1 MKKVWILKAVA
12 GIFVTYG
19 IIGFFGVPYV
29 LKNIAPQKVLD
40 ATKGG
45 TFSIE
50 SASFNPFT
58 FNLQVHD
65 IAFKTP
71 KKRDFV
77 RINYLAVNLNPLD
90 YLWKFAWVIQDVR
103 IEKPQITLHKDAHGE
118 MNFGW
123 LSALGTDEN
132 ESTEESKPLALLLS
146 SFTLKGGGIDFTDES
161 EGKHYH
167 QAIDSIGFHL
177 ENIDLRD
184 ASKKH
189 GMLRLYAKINEGGFI
204 DLRGKIERL
213 KPFEIN
219 GSLAFH
225 SGKLYTPWRY
235 FKDKLP
241 IEVAD
246 GTVNFGLNYTL
257 NTDDM
262 NATKLSEVHVELDS
276 LRVIAKD
283 QKNKLLDIGS
293 LKLSDGTV
301 WPMRKVL
308 EVNAI
313 KLAGLELHASRS
325 QLGVI
330 DWIEYGDQI
339 NKAFP
344 SDDNET
350 KTPWNVNVKDIALED
365 IALVWNDF
373 APKEAYRANV
383 SGINL
388 YSQNLSSDPKALLNA
403 SVRFGVFE
411 LNRLADSQKVAG
423 FTSVNVEGIVLDRE
437 AKNATLKSLE
447 VTGINTSLKRLKN
460 GTMDIQR
467 LIYTSNKSA
476 KEEIKTTPWSYAI
489 DRIEFNASK
498 VNFTDEVP
506 ERFVQADIDDL
517 WLKINGFSSDK
528 KEMMVIESS
537 ARINQKSM
545 LKVHSQLRRES
556 LRSKGEFE
564 LTHFSLPL
572 IDPYIE
578 SSSYAALRRGD
589 LSIKGDYIYTPSAT
603 RVEGKIGLNDWIVND
618 RRDNSVILGWDRIGV
633 TPFSYAYPDN
643 RLKINQLSVDGL
655 YTNTQIDQNKTL
667 NYSTL
672 SKIKKSESA
681 KVEKTSNPFGI
692 DIVKLAIFNSSAT
705 FSDLSLPLPFK
716 TYIHDLKGEVLGI
729 STTKDVTTFVRLK
742 GGVDQ
747 YGLAKIDGS
756 LNTNA
761 PKSFT
766 DIKVAFDNLELKQ
779 YTPYSLQFLGYKIAN
794 GKLFLNLG
802 YKINAGKLDAKNQ
815 VVIKQIELG
824 EEKAGGSPWPM
835 RLVVALLEDSQGI
848 IDIDLPIQGDVNSPD
863 FKYGKVVWQV
873 IGNIL
878 TKAVT
883 SPFKLLGSVMG
894 LSSDDDALSSVLF
907 EPGEDEL
914 SPPMQEQ
921 LDKLSAMM
929 TKRPKLTLK
938 VHGTSSLKEDERALR
953 IKKLIRSVIEQD
965 TKAKTDSSHAM
976 SLEMLEKTA
985 KRSIDSSEV
994 KSIRS
999 AMEVKYTQEAEFVK
1013 HYTAALIERL
1023 IPLQVMAPSEL
1034 DALAN
1039 ARANTVFA
1047 YLHKNNALHNRVSV
1061 LKSEKINADSK
1072 ENIPSRLEITVE

>member
-1 MKKVWILKAVA
+1 M
-12 GIFVTYG
+12 
-19 IIGFFGVPYV
+19 
-29 LKNIAPQKVLD
+29 
-40 ATKGG
+40 
-45 TFSIE
+45 
-50 SASFNPFT
+50 
-58 FNLQVHD
+58 
-65 IAFKTP
+65 
-71 KKRDFV
+71 
-77 RINYLAVNLNPLD
+77 NLNPLD
-90 YLWKFAWVIQDVR
+90 YLWKFTWVIKDIR
-103 IEKPQITLHKDAHGE
+103 IENPQITLHKDANGE

-123 LSALGTDEN
+123 LSALGTEEN
-132 ESTEESKPLALLLS
+132 QSTEESKPLALLLS

-167 QAIDSIGFHL
+167 QAINAIGFHL

-184 ASKKH
+184 ASKKR
-189 GMLRLYAKINEGGFI
+189 GMMRLYATINEGGFI
-204 DLRGKIERL
+204 DLQGKIERL
-213 KPFEIN
+213 KPFEII
-219 GSLAFH
+219 GSVAFN

-246 GTVNFGLNYTL
+246 GTVNFGLNYAM

-262 NATKLSEVHVELDS
+262 NATKLSQVHVELDG
-276 LRVIAKD
+276 LRVIPKG
-283 QKNKLLDIGS
+283 QKEKLLDVGS
-293 LKLSDGTV
+293 IKLSDATV

-308 EVNAI
+308 EADTF
-313 KLAGLELHASRS
+313 KLGGLELHASRS
-325 QLGVI
+325 KSGVI
-330 DWIEYGDQI
+330 DWIDYMDQI

-344 SDDNET
+344 EDENET
-350 KTPWNVNVKDIALED
+350 KTPWSVKIKDVALEGIALD
-365 IALVWNDF
+365 WSDF
-373 APKEAYRANV
+373 APNEAYRAHV

-403 SVRFGVFE
+403 KTHFGVLE
-411 LNRLADSQKVAG
+411 LNRLADGRMIAG
-423 FTSVNVEGIVLDRE
+423 FEGVNVEGIVLDRD
-437 AKNATLKSLE
+437 AKRATVQSLQIH
-447 VTGINTSLKRLKN
+447 GINTALKRLKN
-460 GTMDIQR
+460 GTIDLEK
-467 LIYTSNKSA
+467 LIYTSKEPA
-476 KEEIKTTPWSYAI
+476 KEKVKTTPWAYAI
-489 DRIEFNASK
+489 DKIELNASK

-506 ERFVQADIDDL
+506 AHIVQANIDDL
-517 WLKINGFSSDK
+517 WLKVNGFSSNK
-528 KEMMVIESS
+528 KETMMIESS

-545 LKVHSQLRRES
+545 LRVHSQLRREA
-556 LRSKGEFE
+556 LQSKGEFE

-578 SSSYAALRRGD
+578 SSSYAALRSGD
-589 LSIKGDYIYTPSAT
+589 LSIKGDYTYTPSGT
-603 RVEGKIGLNDWIVND
+603 RVQGKIGLNDWIVND
-618 RRDNSVILGWDRIGV
+618 RRDNSVLLGWNRIGV
-633 TPFSYAYPDN
+633 TPFSYTYPDN

-655 YTNTQIDQNKTL
+655 YTNTQIDQNKTF

-672 SKIKKSESA
+672 SKSKKSESNTT
-681 KVEKTSNPFGI
+681 VKTSNPFGI
-692 DIVKLAIFNSSAT
+692 DIVKLAISNSSAT

-716 TYIHDLKGEVLGI
+716 TYIHDLKGEILGI

-766 DIKVAFDNLELKQ
+766 DIKVVFENLELKQ

-802 YKINAGKLDAKNQ
+802 YKIKEGKLDGKNQ

-835 RLVVALLEDSQGI
+835 RLVVALLEDGEGI

-883 SPFKLLGSVMG
+883 SPFKLLGSLMG
-894 LSSDDDALSSVLF
+894 ISSDDDSLSTVVF
-907 EPGEDEL
+907 EAGEDEL
-914 SPPMQEQ
+914 SPPMREQ
-921 LDKLSAMM
+921 LDKLATMM

-938 VHGTSSLKEDERALR
+938 VHGTSSEKEDDRALK
-953 IKKLIRSVIEQD
+953 IKKLIRSVIQQE
-965 TKAKTDSSHAM
+965 TKGNTDSSHAM

-985 KRSIDSSEV
+985 KKSIDSSEV
-994 KSIRS
+994 KTIRS
-999 AMEVKYTQEAEFVK
+999 EMEVKYTQEAQFVK
-1013 HYTAALIERL
+1013 HYTAELIERL
-1023 IPLQVMAPSEL
+1023 IPLQVITPAEL
-1034 DALAN
+1034 DALAS
-1039 ARANTVFA
+1039 ARAKAVVEYVGKNTA
-1047 YLHKNNALHNRVSV
+1047 IKNRISASN
-1061 LKSEKINADSK
+1061 SEKINANSK
-1072 ENIPSRLEITVE
+1072 ENIPSRLEISMQ